1 MEDSQQNISFLVF
14 DIEAVADG
22 DLIAL
27 ICVLNLKRRFRGL
40 PQRLLAVVVYD
51 STYPVFEVHLV
62 EVDQQTNL

>member
-1 MEDSQQNISFLVF
+1 MEDSQQNISFLVC
-14 DIEAVADG
+14 DIEAVAGG

-40 PQRLLAVVVYD
+40 PQRFLAVVVHD